1 MKMGHQGIHQRI
13 YLGISKVGEE
23 VQSSQPLLMEYLHHQ
38 MSIMT
43 KIFPMAFGAILP
55 AEKLGCMGSQ
65 GNPEETICN
74 PNPLLRKS
82 WIQNVQATKDYQK
95 SAHQIYQKEIIKEAQ
110 QGPTW
115 SSP

>member
-55 AEKLGCMGSQ
+55 GSISPLSPSILATCISTLICM
-65 GNPEETICN
+65 CMMVFY
-74 PNPLLRKS
+74 LLQRPK
-82 WIQNVQATKDYQK
+82 NNC
-95 SAHQIYQKEIIKEAQ
+95 
-110 QGPTW
+110 
-115 SSP
+115 